1 MTAETGGQI
10 AQILVVEDDWSIGGL
25 IQDTL
30 VEAGYGCT
38 LEADGLEG
46 LRLALSDRFDLILL
60 DLNLPSLSG
69 LDICEQI
76 KAQKP
81 SLPVLILTARSSE
94 SDVVAGL
101 EKGADDYV
109 AKPFRPR
116 ELLARVRTRLKER
129 TRKVI
134 AGLKAQEN
142 AAPIANSEL
151 LTIGE
156 IEIDA
161 DRMRVTKAGV
171 AIELSAREFDFLYLL
186 ASHAGRPFS
195 RNVLL
200 QELWDSEVE
209 EYKSNISVFVSRLR
223 RKIEADADNPRYLL
237 TVHGV
242 GYRFVEA
249 AELR

>member
-1 MTAETGGQI
+1 MSSDGAGQI
-10 AQILVVEDDWSIGGL
+10 AKILVVEDDWSIGGL

-46 LRLALSDRFDLILL
+46 LRLALSDQFDLILL

-69 LDICEQI
+69 LDICEQV
-76 KAQKP
+76 KAQRP
-81 SLPVLILTARSSE
+81 MLPVLILTARSSE
-94 SDVVAGL
+94 VDVVAGL

-129 TRKVI
+129 TRRVI
-134 AGLKAQEN
+134 AGLKSQEA
-142 AAPIANSEL
+142 AAPEQAVET

-156 IEIDA
+156 IQIDA
-161 DRMRVTKAGV
+161 DRMRVTKAGNL
-171 AIELSAREFDFLYLL
+171 IELSAREFDFLYLL

-200 QELWDSEVE
+200 QELWESDVE

-223 RKIEADADNPRYLL
+223 RKIEADPDNPKYLL

-242 GYRFVEA
+242 GYRFVEPS
-249 AELR
+249 ELG

>member
-1 MTAETGGQI
+1 MAAEPSGQI
-10 AQILVVEDDWSIGGL
+10 AKILVVEDDWSIGGL

-46 LRLALSDRFDLILL
+46 LRLALSDKFDLLLL

-69 LDICEQI
+69 LDICEQV

-81 SLPVLILTARSSE
+81 NLPVLILTARSSE

-134 AGLKAQEN
+134 AGLKAQEEVAPVS
-142 AAPIANSEL
+142 AADL
-151 LTIGE
+151 LKIGE

-161 DRMRVTKAGV
+161 DRMRVTKSGSL
-171 AIELSAREFDFLYLL
+171 IELSAREFDFLYLL

-223 RKIEADADNPRYLL
+223 RKLEADPDNPKYLL

-242 GYRFVEA
+242 GYRFVEPN
-249 AELR
+249 ELS

>member
-1 MTAETGGQI
+1 MTADAAGQI
-10 AQILVVEDDWSIGGL
+10 AKILVVEDDWSIGGL

-46 LRLALSDRFDLILL
+46 LRLALSDKFDLVLL

-81 SLPVLILTARSSE
+81 HLPVLILTARTSE

-134 AGLKAQEN
+134 AGLKAQE
-142 AAPIANSEL
+142 AATPTNSAEL
-151 LTIGE
+151 IRIGE
-156 IEIDA
+156 VEIDA
-161 DRMRVTKAGV
+161 ERMRVTKSGAL
-171 AIELSAREFDFLYLL
+171 IDLSAREFDFLFLL

-223 RKIEADADNPRYLL
+223 RKIEADPDNPKYLL

-249 AELR
+249 HELA